1 MIHSSIITA
10 STPPN
15 YFDKSTKWSKILTV
29 GYIVLGSNP
38 VSLIKIFLDNVEFN
52 PNYYNR

>member
-1 MIHSSIITA
+1 MIHSSITTA

-38 VSLIKIFLDNVEFN
+38 VSLIKIFLDNVEFS
-52 PNYYNR
+52 PNYYNK